1 MGSKNNKQ
9 LETLLVTVLAKGAT
23 VAQAARQAGVSE
35 RTVYRRRQQP
45 EFQARIDAL
54 QDETLQRVA
63 DLLTKAAQEGIHSLV
78 ALQDKATPPNVRR
91 AAARDI
97 LDLGPRLRADA
108 ALEKRIAALE
118 YSVSVPSGP
127 SSLAGAPVT
136 GTSGKR
142 RRRGDTIVQAALAG
156 GDTVAQA
163 ASKARLS
170 ERTVYRRLKDPAFQ
184 RCIEDLRADMVQRA
198 AALLIA
204 AALLATKT
212 LIDLQDPTI
221 PAPVRRH
228 ASRDIIELGRKLREI
243 TILEKRLAALESQHR
258 PLDR

>member
-1 MGSKNNKQ
+1 MTTKKQ
-9 LETLLVTVLAKGAT
+9 LETSLITALAKGAT

-45 EFQARIDAL
+45 EFQARIDAI
-54 QDETLQRVA
+54 QQETLERVA
-63 DLLTKAAQEGIHSLV
+63 AVLTKAAEQGIHSLV
-78 ALQDKATPPNVRR
+78 ALQDKATPANVRR

-97 LDLGPRLRADA
+97 LEVGVRLREDAD
-108 ALEKRIAALE
+108 LEKRLLALE
-118 YSVSVPSGP
+118 NCAEAVSASCVP
-127 SSLAGAPVT
+127 AGAPT
-136 GTSGKR
+136 KPSAKR
-142 RRRGDTIVQAALAG
+142 RRRGDTTLQAALAG

-163 ASKARLS
+163 ASKASLS

-184 RCIEDLRADMVQRA
+184 RCIVNLRAEMVQRS

-221 PAPVRRH
+221 PASVRRR
-228 ASRDIIELGRKLREI
+228 ASRDIIELGRKLREA
-243 TILEKRLAALESQHR
+243 TILERRLAALETRHNLLQT
-258 PLDR
+258 

>member
-78 ALQDKATPPNVRR
+78 ALQDKTTPPNVRR

-108 ALEKRIAALE
+108 ALED
-118 YSVSVPSGP
+118 SVSLPSRP
-127 SSLAGAPVT
+127 PFP
-136 GTSGKR
+136 R
-142 RRRGDTIVQAALAG
+142 RRPKHLPDLQRDRVFVYRVVETEI
-156 GDTVAQA
+156 AQA
-163 ASKARLS
+163 PKGHVPAAIGL
-170 ERTVYRRLKDPAFQ
+170 LK
-184 RCIEDLRADMVQRA
+184 EVN
-198 AALLIA
+198 
-204 AALLATKT
+204 
-212 LIDLQDPTI
+212 
-221 PAPVRRH
+221 
-228 ASRDIIELGRKLREI
+228 
-243 TILEKRLAALESQHR
+243 
-258 PLDR
+258 

>member
-1 MGSKNNKQ
+1 MASKNKKQ
-9 LETLLVTVLAKGAT
+9 VEPLLVTVLAKGAT

-45 EFQARIDAL
+45 EFQARVDAI

-78 ALQDKATPPNVRR
+78 ALQDKAPPPSVRR

-108 ALEKRIAALE
+108 ILEKRLTALE
-118 YSVSVPSGP
+118 NLVPVPSRSSMPADPPPTGP
-127 SSLAGAPVT
+127 G
-136 GTSGKR
+136 GNR

-163 ASKARLS
+163 A
-170 ERTVYRRLKDPAFQ
+170 
-184 RCIEDLRADMVQRA
+184 
-198 AALLIA
+198 
-204 AALLATKT
+204 
-212 LIDLQDPTI
+212 
-221 PAPVRRH
+221 
-228 ASRDIIELGRKLREI
+228 
-243 TILEKRLAALESQHR
+243 
-258 PLDR
+258 